1 MKSNTLQHWALSAEI
16 LGGVAVMLTLVL
28 LVLEP
33 RENTN
38 AIQAL
43 T

>member
-16 LGGVAVMLTLVL
+16 LSGIAVVVTLVL
-28 LVLEP
+28 LVLES

-38 AIQAL
+38 AIQAR